1 MSSESDKLIWQEMIS
16 QAKRET
22 QTAGKTVPCVSVT
35 EQNWAAVIGALQK
48 HTQLLEMVL
57 THLERLTTK
66 EQMVSFMNR
75 QLDFLQEDA
84 QKNAEVTRDL
94 QKKLQLQ
101 AEAMCREQTKM
112 LENLDT
118 QAGKMSEQFGSGLTE
133 ERQRMRKFT
142 VRTFWIS
149 LIPTALCLLSAV
161 LLVWLRT

>member
-1 MSSESDKLIWQEMIS
+1 MSSESDKLIWQEMVS

-35 EQNWAAVIGALQK
+35 EQNWTAVIGALQK
-48 HTQLLEMVL
+48 HTQLLEKVL
-57 THLERLTTK
+57 MHLDLLTTE
-66 EQMVSFMNR
+66 EQLVSFMNQ
-75 QLDFLQEDA
+75 QLEILQEDA
-84 QKNAEVTRDL
+84 RKNAAVTRDL
-94 QKKLQLQ
+94 QKKLQAQ
-101 AEAMCREQTKM
+101 TENMGREQTQM
-112 LENLDT
+112 LENLDA

-133 ERQRMRKFT
+133 EQQRMKKFT